1 MAKKLYRITSLTTD
15 PNVMPDTRTLGAIAK
30 AAKGP
35 EDRYVGI
42 VAETI
47 RVQGGEPE
55 ESDEYRLLA
64 EIRDRKA
71 SLSDE
76 QGRLSTL
83 FRRLDNLYYPES
95 IAEQGGADHWPE
107 GRKPGRTH
115 ISDNVYPVYVDIPAS
130 LQAVTPVENYIAA
143 GSDDDERD
151 AAGRAERL
159 YFEWKDEDEF
169 ELKLH
174 KACVIKA
181 LYGFT
186 YAKVYWD
193 RLEKRPTISIIDAP
207 ENLYVGWGSSQYDRM
222 DWALY
227 CYGLTPSAVE
237 EDYDLK
243 VGVYR
248 GEKAWYP
255 VVVGDHA
262 DPIYTIRPDLQRER
276 NAPELELVEVY
287 DYWYKKPVKGK
298 RAEVWNC
305 IYVGNRMVKNTRH
318 PEYDDIPY
326 VPIPNTYIPR
336 SPYGRPE
343 LYDLEQMI
351 REKDE
356 RLSEGAQMI
365 HTVIEGQMWQL
376 VGSEAPD
383 DVPANAIPKPGKVAA
398 PGPGNELKAI
408 QPFIP
413 QFALEEYLKRI
424 DGEIE
429 VISGLNEL
437 LVGRAPAAV
446 LGSSKAIAALVA
458 NYEARIRMKR
468 DLLYQARRRMWK
480 IAAKVWERKDKDV
493 REIIDGRYRLEIKP
507 PELTPRDELE
517 VAQMAI
523 NLVGSRIWT
532 MERAMDRTGVE
543 DPGEEKELIRNE
555 QTDPTL
561 NPAAVQAQAS
571 LLAAMGALQAQG
583 IQPPGAPT
591 PNQTANNARQTQ
603 RPPGG
608 TQSLNGPENRGQT
621 PAESVPANAAP
632 GGASPVLAQTMV
644 QGGKASGRII
654 SQTEIGGGA

>member
-1 MAKKLYRITSLTTD
+1 MPKRLYRIPAQITTD
-15 PNVMPDTRTLGAIAK
+15 PNVLPDTRTLAAIAK
-30 AAKGP
+30 AASGP
-35 EDRYVGI
+35 ESRYVGI
-42 VAETI
+42 VAEQI
-47 RVQGGEPE
+47 RAVGGNPQE
-55 ESDEYRLLA
+55 EDEYRLLD
-64 EIRDRKA
+64 EIRERKA
-71 SLSDE
+71 SLSSE
-76 QGRLSTL
+76 QSRLTAL
-83 FRRLDNLYYPES
+83 FRRLDNLYYPEN

-115 ISDNVYPVYVDIPAS
+115 ISDNVYQVYVDIPAS
-130 LQAVTPVENYIAA
+130 LQAVPPVENYVAE
-143 GSDDDERD
+143 GPDDDERE
-151 AAGRAERL
+151 AAARAERL
-159 YFEWKDEDEF
+159 YFAWKEDDEV
-169 ELKLH
+169 ELKMH
-174 KACVIKA
+174 RACVVKG

-193 RLEKRPTISIIDAP
+193 RIEKRPTLSIIDSP

-227 CYGLTPSAVE
+227 CYGLTDDAIE
-237 EDYDLK
+237 EDYGLK
-243 VGVYR
+243 VGHYQAD
-248 GEKAWYP
+248 GKWYP
-255 VVVGDHA
+255 VVAGDHA
-262 DPIYTIRPDLQRER
+262 DPIYTIHPDLQRQR
-276 NAPELELVEVY
+276 NAPEIELVEVY

-305 IYVGNRMVKNTRH
+305 IYVGNRMVKNSRH

-356 RLSEGAQMI
+356 RLSAGGQMI
-365 HTVIEGQMWQL
+365 HSVIEGQMWQL
-376 VGSEAPD
+376 VGPDAPE
-383 DVPANAIPKPGKVAA
+383 DVPANAVPKPNKVAT
-398 PGPGNELKAI
+398 PGPGAELKAL
-408 QPFIP
+408 QPFVP

-424 DGEIE
+424 DAEIE

-437 LVGRAPAAV
+437 LIGRAPAAV

-468 DLLYQARRRMWK
+468 DLLYQARKRIWK
-480 IAAKVWERKDKDV
+480 VAAKVWERKSKDV
-493 REIIDGRYRLEIKP
+493 RDIIDGRYRLEIKP

-517 VAQMAI
+517 TAQMAL
-523 NLVGSRIWT
+523 NLVNGRIWT

-543 DPGEEKELIRNE
+543 DPSDEKELIRSE

-571 LLAAMGALQAQG
+571 LLAAMASLQAQG
-583 IQPPGAPT
+583 VQPPGGPS
-591 PNQTANNARQTQ
+591 PEQTANNARQTQ
-603 RPPGG
+603 RTPGG
-608 TQSLNGPENRGQT
+608 TQSLNGAENRGQT
-621 PAESVPANAAP
+621 PPESVPGN
-632 GGASPVLAQTMV
+632 ASPVLAQTMV

-654 SQTEIGGGA
+654 AQTEIGGGA